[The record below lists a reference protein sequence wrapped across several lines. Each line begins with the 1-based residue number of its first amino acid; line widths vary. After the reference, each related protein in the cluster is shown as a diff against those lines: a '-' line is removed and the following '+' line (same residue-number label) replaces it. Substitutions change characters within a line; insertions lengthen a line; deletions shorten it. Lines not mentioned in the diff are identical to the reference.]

1 MKQQKIVLSFRYVL
15 SSSENML
22 DAVPGT
28 LMLTECLDQ
37 CRNND
42 SCSSVNYE
50 TGLCVLFSTDADKL
64 PGMVL
69 DVHSILLLSRESE
82 NVDSNFVKVNFKST
96 FRFAEREW
104 NGNCNWRTSWYVKT
118 YFMKLMSNWSKPC
131 GGFEERDCTGK
142 MSQELSI

>member
-1 MKQQKIVLSFRYVL
+1 MKTMKQQKISSLCSYVL

-50 TGLCVLFSTDADKL
+50 TGLCVLFSSDADKL
-64 PGMVL
+64 PGMVREL
-69 DVHSILLLSRESE
+69 ASSID
-82 NVDSNFVKVNFKST
+82 NANFRKVN
-96 FRFAEREW
+96 
-104 NGNCNWRTSWYVKT
+104 
-118 YFMKLMSNWSKPC
+118 SKKAQN
-131 GGFEERDCTGK
+131 ENEMETTESD
-142 MSQELSI
+142 